1 MTKITESSLELAA
14 QCWCDEDTSSIEM
27 NSRLAIAFAK
37 RLDAKDE
44 RIAELEKEQRDAV
57 DREQGLITALDNLQT
72 LQKKCQSLESAL
84 ITVRG
89 ILNSQSDKSCL
100 GTGSTSTGDCAPWSI
115 VDEVVHGITQALKEA
130 K

>member
-44 RIAELEKEQRDAV
+44 HISNLENLLKRIGQDLLMRAEVDIDGFKVVELSSSIWMNLKDVLEQCK
-57 DREQGLITALDNLQT
+57 
-72 LQKKCQSLESAL
+72 
-84 ITVRG
+84 
-89 ILNSQSDKSCL
+89 
-100 GTGSTSTGDCAPWSI
+100 
-115 VDEVVHGITQALKEA
+115 
-130 K
+130 